1 MKIQEL
7 VIEGFQVFRDETSI
21 PFSDLSFF
29 SIEGENGSG
38 KSTVI
43 DAIAWVL
50 FGKTR
55 ASDFKDSFI
64 NDESKKATVSL
75 VVSDNEERF
84 WLFERTKKRGTGSQ
98 KVFASSYDEDTEE
111 WVIESDGRNNTAQAI
126 IDDIVGMTVE
136 AFFSFVVIDGAVGS
150 RFISSKSDVR
160 RSIMIQSIPEIADW
174 DQYEKDARA
183 LRTEANRERAS
194 IESKIE
200 VSRASRLETVNQIE
214 SLVDEYGKDI
224 GAKRLKSIDGEIKA
238 AQREIKM
245 LSADAPD
252 TAEIERL
259 SERLEVLRA
268 DRKRKIEAEVSELKR
283 IDREVE
289 GYEDEIQR
297 LHGVFD
303 DLDKADEEI
312 GSIEESIREM
322 RKEVSDEKE
331 IEKNRKRLQD
341 TDSKIARNKEKIE
354 SLASENAELEDRL
367 ELLGDPDDGNGECW
381 VCKSELSHEKHSK
394 VYKEARA
401 SIKANEK
408 KIADLTER
416 NNTLDETAVDL
427 DDAIRTAERESR
439 AASQR
444 IQKAERTLGS
454 TESKRDSLTR
464 SLRYEIDGESFD
476 IEFTDSALEEAE
488 KSLNKKI
495 ASLQKEHARHKK
507 EAKRHNEAT
516 TEEVSLAELLE
527 NENEKFNEDETGAK
541 ISDLRETINDLE
553 GERHAIVEDQGRH
566 SAYKAEIEKA
576 DTLIES
582 MEKELVEVTARAE
595 NFDFLV
601 GAMSPSGIPSM
612 LIGSVLTE
620 IEESMNEVLDKMP
633 GRERMAVEFRQTRE
647 RANETL
653 ESVLDI
659 AVHTNSGAV
668 RYAETFSSG
677 QLVRLSVAAQFA
689 FVKFLNSR
697 KAGTLNTIFL
707 DEPLGNLDHH
717 TVPSFIELLVFMQS
731 NGTVESAGVI
741 AHDQRVQDAL
751 PQSLSLAVEDET
763 AVVTL
768 HGAVE
773 SDEYVMDEEEDEE

>member
-64 NDESKKATVSL
+64 NDESKKASVSL
-75 VVSDNEERF
+75 VVSDTDNDF
-84 WLFERTKKRGTGSQ
+84 WLFERDKKRGTGSQ
-98 KVFASSYDEDTEE
+98 KIVASIYDEDTDE
-111 WVIESDGRNNTAQAI
+111 WVVKSDGRNSTAQAF

-174 DQYEKDARA
+174 DQHEKQARA
-183 LRTEANRERAS
+183 LRTEAKREKAS

-200 VSRASRLETVNQIE
+200 ISRSSRLGTVE
-214 SLVDEYGKDI
+214 KMDALRDEYGKDI
-224 GAKRLKSIDGEIKA
+224 GKARLKAIDKEYKA
-238 AQREIKM
+238 AEREIKT
-245 LSADAPD
+245 LSADAPSTEEID
-252 TAEIERL
+252 HLSDRLESLRESRMRKVKDEVDELKRLDSEIERRGDDI
-259 SERLEVLRA
+259 ERLNR
-268 DRKRKIEAEVSELKR
+268 
-283 IDREVE
+283 
-289 GYEDEIQR
+289 
-297 LHGVFD
+297 VFD
-303 DLDKADEEI
+303 DIDEI
-312 GSIEESIREM
+312 DG
-322 RKEVSDEKE
+322 E
-331 IEKNRKRLQD
+331 IESSNEKLAELRKQAGNEAQIEKDRKRLQD
-341 TDSKIARNKEKIE
+341 TDSKIVRNNEKIDA
-354 SLASENAELEDRL
+354 LTAENEELEERL
-367 ELLGDPDDGNGECW
+367 ELLGDPEDGDGECW
-381 VCKSELSHEKHSK
+381 VCKSELSHDQHTK
-394 VYKEARA
+394 VYKDSRA
-401 SIKANEK
+401 TIKANEK
-408 KIADLTER
+408 KIVTLRER
-416 NNTLDETAVDL
+416 NEALDETGSEL
-427 DDAIRTAERESR
+427 SRAIREAEDESKNVSR
-439 AASQR
+439 K
-444 IQKAERTLGS
+444 IQAAERTLGS
-454 TESKRDSLTR
+454 TERERAELMR
-464 SLRYEIDGESFD
+464 SLSAEIDGET
-476 IEFTDSALEEAE
+476 IEIDFTDDALKEAV
-488 KSLNKKI
+488 KH
-495 ASLQKEHARHKK
+495 LQKEIDTLNKDHDRHKK
-507 EAKRHNEAT
+507 EAKKHNVET
-516 TEEVSLAELLE
+516 SEERTLGELIDHKKDEYEEDDIGGRITKLRE
-527 NENEKFNEDETGAK
+527 SVVELEDERYG
-541 ISDLRETINDLE
+541 
-553 GERHAIVEDQGRH
+553 IVEDQGRH
-566 SAYKAEIEKA
+566 SAFKAEIDRIDE
-576 DTLIES
+576 TIES
-582 MEKELVEVTARAE
+582 MSKELVETSARADDFE
-595 NFDFLV
+595 FLV

-620 IEESMNEVLDKMP
+620 IEDSMNEVLEKMP

-697 KAGTLNTIFL
+697 RAGTLNTIFL

-741 AHDQRVQDAL
+741 AHDQRVQEAL

-763 AVVTL
+763 AVVTVT
-768 HGAVE
+768 GAI
-773 SDEYVMDEEEDEE
+773 EYEEDEEEVLV